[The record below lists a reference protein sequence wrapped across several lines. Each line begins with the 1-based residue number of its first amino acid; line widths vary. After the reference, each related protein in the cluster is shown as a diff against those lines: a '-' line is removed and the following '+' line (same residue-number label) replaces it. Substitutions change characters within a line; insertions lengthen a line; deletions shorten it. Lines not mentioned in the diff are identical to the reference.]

1 MQFLEKPLCPIRHLN
16 PDRFLNEIGSQL
28 HQCFMDGIPEPE
40 IIRSDP
46 TKAQILLPSQDR
58 RISFSGSTRP
68 CRDFGVLA
76 HFSMVTANQIRP
88 YLIHQIMRVGIY
100 AKASTTT

>member
-58 RISFSGSTRP
+58 CISLPVALGRAGILGSWLNFFP
-68 CRDFGVLA
+68 W
-76 HFSMVTANQIRP
+76 
-88 YLIHQIMRVGIY
+88 
-100 AKASTTT
+100 